1 MSQVRPKR
9 WRKIAARLIIASLS
23 ALVTILILEVALRL
37 FFPYLPVDIAYAIRH
52 VRVTPFGKMR
62 LTDHLDAPLA
72 PLDGIWARW
81 LVGNDSDYGFYMK
94 ANVRALFF
102 QWTPHV
108 SFTIDTYRWTDADPR
123 LGFRTPPP
131 ANGELDIVALGD
143 SMTFC
148 WTEIADCWTTK
159 LSEQLGRSVANL
171 GIPATG
177 ALSHA
182 NVYRDFV
189 KPYYRPKLVLW
200 QFYSNDPLDDE
211 GHQRGLE
218 FVPARPITPWLHD
231 HSVTYSLIK
240 HFIQTFGKTPISQ
253 QKPAEGSL
261 IPVQNGN
268 VTMGVNPEWTKG
280 WDTERFAKGMALG
293 KQAIL
298 ETRAAVERE
307 GGTFVLLLFPDIVE
321 LYYPIFKQIAADDP
335 DAALAPRA
343 AVRAEMRA
351 FCAQEDLLCF
361 DLHEALLKHTDEQL
375 VYTDDYHYAPRGNAL
390 IAAAVA
396 DFLRQK
402 LVPDGE

>member
-1 MSQVRPKR
+1 M
-9 WRKIAARLIIASLS
+9 
-23 ALVTILILEVALRL
+23 TILILEIALRV

-52 VRVTPFGKMR
+52 VRVTPFGKAR
-62 LTDHLDAPLA
+62 LIDHLDAPLA

-81 LVGNDSDYGFYMK
+81 LVGGDDDYDLYLK
-94 ANVRALFF
+94 AGVRNLFF
-102 QWTPHV
+102 ELTPNV
-108 SFTIDTYRWTDADPR
+108 GFTIDTYRWTDADPR

-131 ANGELDIVALGD
+131 ADGELDIVALGD

-148 WTEIADCWTTK
+148 WTDIADCWTTK

-171 GIPATG
+171 SIPGTG
-177 ALSHA
+177 AISHA

-189 KPYYRPKLVLW
+189 KPYYRPQIVLW
-200 QFYSNDPLDDE
+200 QFLYNDPLDDAR
-211 GHQRGLE
+211 HQTRLE

-261 IPVQNGN
+261 TPVQNGN
-268 VTMGVNPEWTKG
+268 VTIGVNPEWTKG
-280 WDTERFAKGMALG
+280 WDAERFAKGMALG

-298 ETRAAVERE
+298 QTRAAVERE
-307 GGTFVLLLFPDIVE
+307 GGTFVLLLFPDVVE

-351 FCAQEDLLCF
+351 FCAQEGLLCF

-396 DFLRQK
+396 DFLRQNG
-402 LVPDGE
+402 LAQVRR